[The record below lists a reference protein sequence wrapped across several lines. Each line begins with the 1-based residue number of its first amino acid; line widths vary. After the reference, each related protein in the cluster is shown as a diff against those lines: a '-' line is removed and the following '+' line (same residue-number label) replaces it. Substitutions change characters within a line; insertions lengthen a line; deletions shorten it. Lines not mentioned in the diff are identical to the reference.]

1 MADPSADLARL
12 RQEIDA
18 IDEEVVALLNRRA
31 AAALAVGEAKRL
43 TGKAFY
49 APEREREV
57 YERLTKLNRGPF
69 PPEALQHIY
78 REIISASL
86 SLEQPVQVAFF
97 GPKATFTHQAA
108 VERFGSSANYVAA
121 RTIADVFDEVERG
134 RVQFGVVPIENSTEG
149 VVTHTLDMFVDSQLK
164 IVAEVV
170 LIVHHDL
177 LNVTGKLEDVQK
189 VYSHP
194 QAIAQCRAWLEKNL
208 AHVPTVDVT
217 STAAAAQMVVD
228 DPQAAAIASEL
239 AGSLYNLR
247 AVARRIQDNLH
258 NTTRFL
264 VIGRQ
269 SPEKGTAD
277 KTSLLFSIKDE
288 VGILHRIL
296 GCFASRGIN
305 VTKIESRPTKK
316 RAWDYVFFLDVE
328 GHLSDPTLAAA
339 FDELRHYTQF
349 VKILGSYPR
358 GRA

>member
-1 MADPSADLARL
+1 M
-12 RQEIDA
+12 
-18 IDEEVVALLNRRA
+18 
-31 AAALAVGEAKRL
+31 
-43 TGKAFY
+43 
-49 APEREREV
+49 
-57 YERLTKLNRGPF
+57 
-69 PPEALQHIY
+69 
-78 REIISASL
+78 
-86 SLEQPVQVAFF
+86 AFF

-108 VERFGSSANYVAA
+108 VQQFGSSAHYVPA

-164 IVAEVV
+164 IVAEVALV
-170 LIVHHDL
+170 VHHDL
-177 LNVTGKLEDVQK
+177 LSVTGRIEDVQK
-189 VYSHP
+189 IYSHP
-194 QAIAQCRAWLEKNL
+194 QAIAQCRAWLEKHL
-208 AHVPTVDVT
+208 PQVPTVDVT

-239 AGSLYNLR
+239 AGSLYSLR

-264 VIGRQ
+264 VIGRE
-269 SPEKGTAD
+269 SPDKGTAD

-288 VGILHRIL
+288 VGILHQIL
-296 GCFASRGIN
+296 GCFAARGIN

-328 GHLSDPTLAAA
+328 GHLSDPALASA

-349 VKILGSYPR
+349 VKVLGSYPR
-358 GRA
+358 GRV

>member
-18 IDEEVVALLNRRA
+18 IDEEIVALLNRRA
-31 AAALAVGEAKRL
+31 AAVLAVGESKRA
-43 TGKAFY
+43 TGRSFY
-49 APEREREV
+49 APDREREIH
-57 YERLTKLNRGPF
+57 ERLARLNKGPF
-69 PPEALQHIY
+69 PADALHSVY

-86 SLEQPVQVAFF
+86 SLEQPVQVAFL

-108 VERFGSSANYVAA
+108 VQQFGSSAAYVAA
-121 RTIADVFDEVERG
+121 RTIADIFDEVERG
-134 RVQFGVVPIENSTEG
+134 QVQFGVVPIENSTEG
-149 VVTHTLDMFVDSQLK
+149 VVTHTLDMFIDSNLK
-164 IVAEVV
+164 IFAEVLLV
-170 LIVHHDL
+170 VNQDL
-177 LNVTGKLEDVQK
+177 LSVTGRLEDVQK
-189 VYSHP
+189 IYSHA
-194 QAIAQCRAWLEKNL
+194 QAIAQCRGWLEKHL
-208 AHVPTVDVT
+208 PHVPTVDVA

-228 DPQAAAIASEL
+228 DPSAAAIASEL

-247 AVARRIQDNLH
+247 PIARRIQDNLH

-269 SPEKGTAD
+269 APERGAAD

-296 GCFASRGIN
+296 GCFASRGVN
-305 VTKIESRPTKK
+305 VTKIESRPTRK

-328 GHLSDPTLAAA
+328 GHLSDPRLAAA
-339 FDELRHYTQF
+339 FDELRHCTQF

>member
-12 RQEIDA
+12 RREIDA

-31 AAALAVGEAKRL
+31 AAALAVGEAKRQA
-43 TGKAFY
+43 GKSFY

-57 YERLTKLNRGPF
+57 YDRLAKLNRGPF
-69 PPEALQHIY
+69 PTEALQHIY

-108 VERFGSSANYVAA
+108 VQQFGSSAHYVPA

-164 IVAEVV
+164 TVAEVLLV
-170 LIVHHDL
+170 VHHDL
-177 LNVTGKLEDVQK
+177 LSLTGKLEDVQK
-189 VYSHP
+189 IYSHP
-194 QAIAQCRAWLEKNL
+194 QAIAQCRGWLEKHL
-208 AHVPTVDVT
+208 PQVPTVDVT

-328 GHLSDPTLAAA
+328 GHLTDAPLAGA
-339 FDELRHYTQF
+339 FEELRHYTQF

-358 GRA
+358 GRV